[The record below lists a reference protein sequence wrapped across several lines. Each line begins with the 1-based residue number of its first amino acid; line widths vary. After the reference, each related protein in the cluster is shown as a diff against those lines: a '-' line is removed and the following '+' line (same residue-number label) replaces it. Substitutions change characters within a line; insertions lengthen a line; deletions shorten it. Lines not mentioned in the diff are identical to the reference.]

1 MAENILSNA
10 PGVYSQIVDN
20 SYLAPAAAPGGLA
33 VVGPTEKG
41 QAYIPTSISSFT
53 QYSAVFG
60 LGSDS
65 YIPQTVANYLQS
77 GNNVQV
83 TRVLGNGG
91 WTFGTTK
98 KIAALIS
105 GSTILAVFHPTLN
118 DTPATAN
125 FNSSSVSGSIGSF
138 NLNLN
143 GTNVSKLTSG
153 SLSPASNNYITKVL
167 GTDASFETGSGFP
180 LLLFGNYA
188 ASQSMASSASLV
200 LTDAPC
206 TFTSSFAEGYDA
218 AASPWVTSA
227 GGVKLFRFVHKSHG
241 TKTNKDV
248 KIGISNITVN
258 ADPTV
263 FTKFNVVVRAWNDT
277 ERAPQVLEQFPNVTL
292 DPSAPNYVGI
302 AIGDKYEQY
311 DSNLGKVV
319 SFGDFDSASN
329 YIRIELAEGVVNE
342 AIIPST
348 APAGHQAIFE
358 TIAGFTGY
366 RLPAASYVSSNSGS
380 SAFSG
385 FDFYNTDNLNYLA
398 PVPSEA
404 VTGSNAVFT
413 MPVNDNKFILP
424 LQGGSDGTSYS
435 VIKKSGANITTDGTN
450 LFGFDLSSALT
461 AGTSAYRKALDIL
474 SNKDAYQFNLL
485 ALPGVI
491 EQYHSSVT
499 SYATTMVENRADAFL
514 VTDLTGVNTNV
525 SAAISTAASLDS
537 TLAGT
542 YYPWVQ
548 VTDIITNKKTY
559 MPPTVVIPGAVAY
572 SDSISAPWFAVSG
585 TERGVLGGAIDV
597 KNKLSQ
603 SEIGLLY
610 AAGINCIIKKPNTGV
625 IIWGNKTT
633 QTVETA
639 LSSMNVS
646 RLVIELK
653 KYIENVAFDL
663 VWDNNTSAARNSFLR
678 QVNPYLESVQSRE
691 GLFAFN
697 VIMDERNN
705 SNADIDRK
713 VLNGLIQIQPTRAI
727 EYVFLTFNI
736 TPTGVEFA

>member
-1 MAENILSNA
+1 MQEILA
-10 PGVYSQIVDN
+10 PNVYSQIVDQ
-20 SYLAPAAAPGGLA
+20 SYLAPAAAQGGLA

-41 QAYIPTSISSFT
+41 QAYVPTSVSSFT
-53 QYSAVFG
+53 QYAAVFG

-91 WTFGTTK
+91 WSFGNTK

-105 GSTILAVFHPTLN
+105 GSTILAVLHPSLN
-118 DTPATAN
+118 DTPTTAN
-125 FNSSSVSGSIGSF
+125 FNSSSVTGSMGSF
-138 NLNLN
+138 TLNLS
-143 GTNVSKLTSG
+143 GTNVSKSTPA

-167 GTDASFETGSGFP
+167 GTDASFQTGSGFP
-180 LLLFGNYA
+180 LLLFGNFA

-206 TFTSSFAEGYDA
+206 TFTSSFAEGYS
-218 AASPWVTSA
+218 AASTPWVVSA
-227 GGVKLFRFVHKSHG
+227 AGVRLFKFVHKSHG

-248 KIGISNITVN
+248 KIAITNITPN
-258 ADPTV
+258 ADSSV

-277 ERAPQVLEQFPNVTL
+277 ERAPQVLEQYTNVTL
-292 DPSAPNYVGI
+292 DPSAPNYIGI
-302 AIGDKYEQY
+302 VIGDKYEEY

-319 SFGDFDSASN
+319 SFGDFDSTSN
-329 YIRIELAEGVVNE
+329 YIRVELSDSVKNE
-342 AIIPST
+342 SVPASTTPSGYE
-348 APAGHQAIFE
+348 ALYE

-366 RLPAASYVSSNSGS
+366 RLPAASVVNSSTA
-380 SAFSG
+380 SAAYSG
-385 FDFYNTDNLNYLA
+385 FDFYNADNLNYLA
-398 PVPSEA
+398 PVPAEA
-404 VTGSNAVFT
+404 VTGSNTAYT
-413 MPVNDNKFILP
+413 IPVNDNKFVLP

-435 VIKKSGANITTDGTN
+435 VIKKGGANIATDGTN
-450 LFGFDLSSALT
+450 LFGFDLST
-461 AGTSAYRKALDIL
+461 ANSSGTSAYRKAIDIL
-474 SNKDAYQFNLL
+474 SNKDAYQFNVL

-491 EQYHSSVT
+491 EQYHGSVT
-499 SYATTMVENRADAFL
+499 SYATSMVESRADVFL
-514 VTDLTGVNTNV
+514 VTDLTGLNTNV
-525 SAAISTAASLDS
+525 SAAISVAAGLDS
-537 TLAGT
+537 TQVGT
-542 YYPWVQ
+542 YYNWPQ

-559 MPPTVVIPGAVAY
+559 MPPTVMVPGAIAY

-603 SEIGLLY
+603 NEIGLLY
-610 AAGINCIIKKPNTGV
+610 NAGINCIIKKPNQGV
-625 IIWGNKTT
+625 MLWGNKTT

-646 RLVIELK
+646 RLIIELK
-653 KYIENVAFDL
+653 NYIENVAFGL
-663 VWDNNTSAARNSFLR
+663 IWDNNTGATRNSFLR
-678 QVNPYLESVQSRE
+678 QVNPYLEGVQQKE
-691 GLFAFN
+691 GLFAFD
-697 VIMDERNN
+697 VVMDERNN
-705 SNADIDRK
+705 TNADIDRK
-713 VLNGLIQIQPTRAI
+713 ILNGLIRIQPTRAI

>member
-1 MAENILSNA
+1 MQEILA
-10 PGVYSQIVDN
+10 PNVYSQIVDQ
-20 SYLAPAAAPGGLA
+20 SYLAPAAAQGGLA

-41 QAYIPTSISSFT
+41 QAYVPTSVSSFT
-53 QYSAVFG
+53 QYAAVFG

-91 WTFGTTK
+91 WSFGNTK

-105 GSTILAVFHPTLN
+105 GSTILAVLHPSLN
-118 DTPATAN
+118 DTPVTAN
-125 FNSSSVSGSIGSF
+125 FNSSSVTGSMGSF
-138 NLNLN
+138 TLNLS
-143 GTNVSKLTSG
+143 GTNVSKSTPA

-167 GTDASFETGSGFP
+167 GTDASFQTGSGFP
-180 LLLFGNYA
+180 LLLFGNFA

-206 TFTSSFAEGYDA
+206 TFTSSFAEGYS
-218 AASPWVTSA
+218 AASTPWVVSA
-227 GGVKLFRFVHKSHG
+227 AGVRLFKFVHKSHG

-248 KIGISNITVN
+248 KIAITNITPN
-258 ADPTV
+258 ADSSV

-277 ERAPQVLEQFPNVTL
+277 ERAPQVLEQYTNVTL
-292 DPSAPNYVGI
+292 DPSAPNYIGI
-302 AIGDKYEQY
+302 VIGDKYEEY

-319 SFGDFDSASN
+319 SFGDFDSTSN
-329 YIRIELAEGVVNE
+329 YIRVELSDSVKNE
-342 AIIPST
+342 SVPASTTPSGYE
-348 APAGHQAIFE
+348 ALYE

-366 RLPAASYVSSNSGS
+366 NLPSASVINSSTA
-380 SAFSG
+380 SAVYSG

-398 PVPSEA
+398 PVPREA
-404 VTGSNAVFT
+404 VTGSNTAYT
-413 MPVNDNKFILP
+413 IPVNDNKFVLP

-435 VIKKSGANITTDGTN
+435 VIKKGGANIATDGTN
-450 LFGFDLSSALT
+450 LFGFDLST
-461 AGTSAYRKALDIL
+461 ANSSGTSAYRKAIDIL
-474 SNKDAYQFNLL
+474 SNKDAYQFNVL

-491 EQYHSSVT
+491 EQYHGSVT
-499 SYATTMVENRADAFL
+499 SYATSMVESRADAFL
-514 VTDLTGVNTNV
+514 VTDLTGLNTNV
-525 SAAISTAASLDS
+525 SAAISVAAGLDS
-537 TLAGT
+537 TQVGT
-542 YYPWVQ
+542 YYNWPQ

-559 MPPTVVIPGAVAY
+559 MPPTVMVPGAIAY

-603 SEIGLLY
+603 NEIGLLY
-610 AAGINCIIKKPNTGV
+610 NAGINCIIKKPNQGV
-625 IIWGNKTT
+625 MLWGNKTT

-646 RLVIELK
+646 RLIIELK
-653 KYIENVAFDL
+653 NYIENVAFGL
-663 VWDNNTSAARNSFLR
+663 IWDNNTSATRNSFLR
-678 QVNPYLESVQSRE
+678 QVNPYLEGVQQKE
-691 GLFAFN
+691 GLFAFD
-697 VIMDERNN
+697 VVMDERNN
-705 SNADIDRK
+705 TNADIDRK
-713 VLNGLIQIQPTRAI
+713 ILNGLIRIQPTRAI